1 METLETVRL
10 LFRYNYW
17 AWARV
22 WACVAELTDEQFTR
36 EHNMP
41 WESVR
46 GQVVHVMGGEYVW
59 IERMRGGTP
68 ENLFYVKDY
77 PTRESI
83 RKRWDEIEA
92 TAFAFLDALT
102 EDELVGDFTYS
113 NTKGETFTNNRR
125 NILLHV
131 INHSTDHRAQILAMM
146 HMMGAR
152 TVEQDLIHFA
162 W

>member
-1 METLETVRL
+1 MTLETIRL

-22 WACVAELTDEQFTR
+22 WECVEELTEEQFTR
-36 EHNMP
+36 VLNFP
-41 WESVR
+41 WDSVH

-59 IERMRGGTP
+59 IERMLGGTP
-68 ENLFYVKDY
+68 ENLFYTKDY
-77 PTRESI
+77 PTRAAI
-83 RKRWDEIEA
+83 RQRWDQIEA
-92 TAFAFLDALT
+92 RAFSFLDNLSEA
-102 EDELVGDFTYS
+102 ELLSDFTYS
-113 NTKGETFTNNRR
+113 NTRGETYTNNRR

-146 HMMGAR
+146 HSMGAR

>member
-1 METLETVRL
+1 MGNLDTIRTL
-10 LFRYNYW
+10 FHYNYW
-17 AWARV
+17 AWAQV
-22 WACVAELTDEQFTR
+22 WGCVRELTDEQFTR
-36 EHNMP
+36 VLNFP
-41 WESVR
+41 WETVHA
-46 GQVVHVMGGEYVW
+46 QVVHVMGGEYVW
-59 IERMRGGTP
+59 IERMLGGTP

-83 RKRWDEIEA
+83 RRRWDEIEA
-92 TAFAFLDALT
+92 RAFAFLGTLT
-102 EDELVGDFTYS
+102 EDELSGDFTYR

-146 HMMGAR
+146 HFMGAR
-152 TVEQDLIHFA
+152 TVEQDLIHFV